1 MDPVRPETGAVTARP
16 ATPLPSSNELAD
28 ERTRLA
34 LSRTL
39 AAMDRTLLAWVRT
52 ATSMISFGFTI
63 YKFFQT
69 MRSETA
75 NQDVR
80 YLMTPRGVA
89 LVLIALG
96 IGSLIVATLE
106 YRGELG
112 QLQREYVRY
121 MPFRRSIAATVAL
134 IMCGLGVLGFV
145 LVVLRQ

>member
-1 MDPVRPETGAVTARP
+1 MTTGAA
-16 ATPLPSSNELAD
+16 AALPSSNELAD

-63 YKFFQT
+63 YKFFQAV
-69 MRSETA
+69 RSEAA
-75 NQDVR
+75 NQEAR
-80 YLMTPRGVA
+80 YIMTPRGVA

-96 IGSLIVATLE
+96 IGSLIVATIE
-106 YRGELG
+106 YRSELA
-112 QLQREYVRY
+112 QLQREYVSY

>member
-1 MDPVRPETGAVTARP
+1 MDPVRPQSGAVTTQP
-16 ATPLPSSNELAD
+16 AAPLPSSNELAD

-69 MRSETA
+69 MRADAA

-96 IGSLIVATLE
+96 IGSLIVATIE
-106 YRGELG
+106 YRSELG

>member
-1 MDPVRPETGAVTARP
+1 MDPVGPERGALTAGAV
-16 ATPLPSSNELAD
+16 TPLPSSNELAD

-63 YKFFQT
+63 YKFFQA
-69 MRSETA
+69 MRDEAA
-75 NQDVR
+75 NQAAR

-89 LVLIALG
+89 LVLIGLG
-96 IGSLIVATLE
+96 IGSLIVATVE
-106 YRGELG
+106 YRTELT
-112 QLQREYVRY
+112 QLQHDFARY
-121 MPFRRSIAATVAL
+121 MPFRRSTAATVAL